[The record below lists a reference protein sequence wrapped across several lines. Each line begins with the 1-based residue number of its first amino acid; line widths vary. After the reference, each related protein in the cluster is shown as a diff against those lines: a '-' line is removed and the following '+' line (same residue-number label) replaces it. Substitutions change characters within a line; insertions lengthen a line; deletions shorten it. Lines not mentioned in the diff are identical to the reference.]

1 MEKDNKNIEIKIPA
15 IIPIIII
22 TVFLVVTAKIY
33 SLNLN
38 KNVEATNNIDNVEQ
52 NKKEDAQDEERE
64 EIKKDDINVE
74 DNNVVEEVVEEVV
87 EKDIE
92 IVNEEPKKV
101 TYTAPNGKKY
111 DAIATLNIPSLG
123 IEYPILSST
132 SETLLKVA
140 LNKYWGANPNEVGNM
155 VVLGHNYKNS
165 KFFGKLHQIKKGAIV
180 KITDLS
186 GKTLDYKVYEKY
198 VIDPNDNSCTSQLT
212 NGQTEITLITCYY
225 QPGDVHA
232 SKRFV
237 VKARA
242 N

>member
-74 DNNVVEEVVEEVV
+74 DNNVVEEVVEEVE

-111 DAIATLNIPSLG
+111 
-123 IEYPILSST
+123 
-132 SETLLKVA
+132 
-140 LNKYWGANPNEVGNM
+140 
-155 VVLGHNYKNS
+155 
-165 KFFGKLHQIKKGAIV
+165 KK
-180 KITDLS
+180 
-186 GKTLDYKVYEKY
+186 
-198 VIDPNDNSCTSQLT
+198 
-212 NGQTEITLITCYY
+212 
-225 QPGDVHA
+225 
-232 SKRFV
+232 
-237 VKARA
+237 
-242 N
+242 